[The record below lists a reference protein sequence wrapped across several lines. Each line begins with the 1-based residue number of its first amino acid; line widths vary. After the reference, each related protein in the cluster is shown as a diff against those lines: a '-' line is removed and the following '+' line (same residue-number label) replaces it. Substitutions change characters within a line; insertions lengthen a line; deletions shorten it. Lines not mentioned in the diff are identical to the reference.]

1 MSAEIVITNNTAA
14 KVKKIT
20 LAGKYTKFMVFGY
33 WFIQRLNADETVA
46 AAARDTLLMFASPEE
61 QNLMFDSF
69 FNDLKTSTT
78 EMKALVKQHN
88 KPPAKPKK
96 EKNVKDQS
104 EKTTKPKPK
113 GKKTTDLHTDPQD
126 ALVAEIVAAA
136 QTEIAHG
143 DILKTVL
150 RKGEPTVPPNPLP
163 PVEDVVAA
171 VAAIAEQPVKKKVVK
186 KVAKAAE
193 KPAEIEEVVAEEPV
207 KKTDK
212 ADKEAEKLLKE
223 AAKAAEKKAKEDAK
237 EAEKQAKEAAK
248 AAEKQAKEAAKAAE
262 KLLKEQAKPA
272 KKEKS
277 VKKAKEV
284 DTKPAEPELTSDE
297 EEGRGSRGTDGSPDE
312 DDTLN
317 LRPISF
323 PDGKSFL
330 LDESTNDLYDPSCVD
345 NDDFSPVATYRGN
358 QWFPH
363 TPSLNED

>member
-150 RKGEPTVPPNPLP
+150 RKGQGAAAPLRPPAPEREGSQGNLRFPAP
-163 PVEDVVAA
+163 G
-171 VAAIAEQPVKKKVVK
+171 VKFI
-186 KVAKAAE
+186 
-193 KPAEIEEVVAEEPV
+193 P
-207 KKTDK
+207 KT
-212 ADKEAEKLLKE
+212 
-223 AAKAAEKKAKEDAK
+223 
-237 EAEKQAKEAAK
+237 QWRNH
-248 AAEKQAKEAAKAAE
+248 
-262 KLLKEQAKPA
+262 
-272 KKEKS
+272 
-277 VKKAKEV
+277 
-284 DTKPAEPELTSDE
+284 LTS
-297 EEGRGSRGTDGSPDE
+297 
-312 DDTLN
+312 
-317 LRPISF
+317 
-323 PDGKSFL
+323 
-330 LDESTNDLYDPSCVD
+330 
-345 NDDFSPVATYRGN
+345 TYFVFRVV
-358 QWFPH
+358 
-363 TPSLNED
+363 